1 MAAAD
6 LTGLLNFGAIGC
18 VLAWM
23 LWRSDS
29 RQERIERAL
38 DRLTRGQMLTLIS
51 RPDVDDHVK
60 QQARAILRELS
71 PGQDNEM
78 GV

>member
-1 MAAAD
+1 MVPAD

-29 RQERIERAL
+29 RQEKIERSL
-38 DRLTRGQMLTLIS
+38 DRLTRAQMLTLVA
-51 RPDVDDHVK
+51 RPDVDDHIK
-60 QQARAILRELS
+60 HQARQIMRELS
-71 PGQDNEM
+71 PMQDSDG